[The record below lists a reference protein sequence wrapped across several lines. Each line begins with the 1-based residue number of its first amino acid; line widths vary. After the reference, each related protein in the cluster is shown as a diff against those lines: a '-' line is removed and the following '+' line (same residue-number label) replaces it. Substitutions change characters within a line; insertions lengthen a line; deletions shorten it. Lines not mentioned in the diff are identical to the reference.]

1 MNNEQ
6 LSQHLASPSTL
17 PLSNSSELDC
27 IRLSEHFHLAEFTR
41 SDTAQR
47 RGIDNTPSLSV
58 VVRLSG
64 LCHNVL
70 EPLRRFANQPITIS
84 SGYRSKALNT
94 AVGGVSNSQHM
105 TGEAAD
111 IQLPYR
117 AVQEGSKVSKVQDLE
132 LGKKWFE
139 YLKTLPHDQLIW
151 ERDSPTS
158 NHYWIHVS
166 CRIDLSKNRNQCI
179 PLLNKHSA

>member
-1 MNNEQ
+1 MDNEQ
-6 LSQHLASPSTL
+6 LSQHF
-17 PLSNSSELDC
+17 
-27 IRLSEHFHLAEFTR
+27 RLSEFTN
-41 SDTAQR
+41 SATAKS

-70 EPLRRFANQPITIS
+70 EPLRRLAGQPIIIG

-105 TGEAAD
+105 TGEACD
-111 IQLPYR
+111 IRLPSIE
-117 AVQEGSKVSKVQDLE
+117 V
-132 LGKKWFE
+132 GKKWFE
-139 YLKTLPHDQLIW
+139 HLKTLPHDQLIW
-151 ERDSPTS
+151 EHENPNSS
-158 NHYWIHVS
+158 HYWIHVS

-179 PLLNKHSA
+179 PLLNKHNA

>member
-1 MNNEQ
+1 MTNEQ
-6 LSQHLASPSTL
+6 LSQH
-17 PLSNSSELDC
+17 
-27 IRLSEHFHLAEFTR
+27 FQLAEFTR
-41 SDTAQR
+41 SDTTQR

-70 EPLRRFANQPITIS
+70 EPLRKFAGQPIIIG
-84 SGYRSKALNT
+84 SGYRSPALNK

-105 TGEAAD
+105 TGEACD
-111 IQLPYR
+111 IHLPSIE
-117 AVQEGSKVSKVQDLE
+117 V
-132 LGKKWFE
+132 GKKWFE
-139 YLKTLPHDQLIW
+139 YLKDLPHDQLIW

-179 PLLNKHSA
+179 PLLNKHTA

>member
-1 MNNEQ
+1 MTNEQ
-6 LSQHLASPSTL
+6 LSQHFS
-17 PLSNSSELDC
+17 
-27 IRLSEHFHLAEFTR
+27 LAEFTR

-64 LCHNVL
+64 LCYNVL
-70 EPLRRFANQPITIS
+70 EPLRRFAAQPITIS
-84 SGYRSKALNT
+84 SGYRCKTLNT
-94 AVGGVSNSQHM
+94 AVGGSTTSQHM

-111 IQLPYR
+111 IHIPSIE
-117 AVQEGSKVSKVQDLE
+117 V
-132 LGKKWFE
+132 GKKWFE

-166 CRIDLSKNRNQCI
+166 CRIDLSKNRRQCI
-179 PLLNKHSA
+179 PLLTKRSS

>member
-1 MNNEQ
+1 MTNEQ
-6 LSQHLASPSTL
+6 LSQ
-17 PLSNSSELDC
+17 NF
-27 IRLSEHFHLAEFTR
+27 RLYEFTN
-41 SDTAQR
+41 SATAKA

-70 EPLRRFANQPITIS
+70 EPLRRFAGQPIIIS
-84 SGYRSKALNT
+84 SGYRSPALNK

-111 IQLPYR
+111 IHIPSI
-117 AVQEGSKVSKVQDLE
+117 EI
-132 LGKKWFE
+132 GKKWFE

-166 CRIDLSKNRNQCI
+166 CRIDLSKNRRQCI
-179 PLLNKHSA
+179 PLLTKQCS